1 MLTVNPMD
9 PMDMDIA
16 MDKVRVRDEGA
27 TFVTCF
33 VVKKRHGSGCFGW
46 LFSGKHRT
54 KIKFHMV
61 LFDGD
66 CLFHDDGNHTEKL
79 FL

>member
-27 TFVTCF
+27 KDAVFCREKTPWIWVFWWVIFWKTP
-33 VVKKRHGSGCFGW
+33 K
-46 LFSGKHRT
+46 

-61 LFDGD
+61 SFDGD
-66 CLFHDDGNHTEKL
+66 F
-79 FL
+79 